1 MPQGLIRRFARV
13 KFWPSS
19 GSKSLR
25 LARSTKTPTAVAF
38 VIALTVISTGVIVD
52 QRYTES
58 FRSELRAR
66 TGTVADLLARRLI
79 ARVETDTAAAG
90 HLAHALREDAEGS
103 VDGFKHYVD
112 KGLGEAAHFAG
123 IAVAPNFEFPQVI
136 TRDGI
141 AGGTSKIGKID
152 IPRLADDLK
161 SVSGRNRVSLLSGSQ
176 EGHLTLVVPVPKEE
190 DGTDLWGAIA
200 VLIDKQGLMEASGV
214 TFSPATATKP
224 NLINIEWLNVVL
236 RDADRP
242 EYFAFFGNDSI
253 EDQSPMKWAVP
264 IGGANWTLL
273 AAPRSGWDIVP
284 PNQLGIRLALVIAAL
299 AVIVP
304 IFIATSLIS
313 ERNRNIDALKA
324 RELNLIELSQ
334 RFNLAMEASNIGIW
348 EVTGNSNSLFWDNR
362 AAGLHDKPAASEGN
376 RLYDWL
382 GSIYPPDRTA
392 AETHFVDCASS
403 NTPCSETYRVQ
414 LPDGT
419 LRYLR
424 SAGAN
429 YRNADGTLR
438 TTGIV
443 WDVTGDVVMTQTLR
457 NAKENTDIK
466 NAELELAL
474 DELSNREQDLEELS
488 TKLDLALDSY
498 NCGIWESNPATRV
511 DTWDARMCQL
521 HGIPFTNGFV
531 RADDWIELIHPD
543 DRELAKLSSYH
554 FTENFRPDP
563 LVVRVPQ
570 PDGSIRYIR
579 SIGKMH
585 KTRDGSKKVV
595 GIAFD
600 VTQDAILT
608 RELKAAKDEADAKNA
623 ELELAKSRIEHN
635 SLHDPLTL
643 LANRRKLDME
653 LDRLS
658 RSSHT
663 ERQKFSILHL
673 DLDRFKQIND
683 TLGHAAGDAMLVH
696 ASRILSRN
704 VRGSDT
710 VARIGGDEFVI
721 LATGNSSAEEIGQLA
736 QRIIAEFH
744 QPIDFEG
751 FACRCGVSIGIAQA
765 SGMNVDA
772 RRTLVNADIALYRAK
787 GMGRNRYEFFTQNL
801 QAEIVS
807 HKRTAD
813 EVLAGIDNDEFIAFY
828 QPQFDA
834 RTNQLTGVEALIRWN
849 HPHHGILAPDRF
861 LKIAEDLNVSAALD
875 HIVLQTV
882 LKDKMRWAALGIR
895 IPKVSVN
902 VSSKR
907 LHDEALID
915 TLQTLAI
922 VPGEIS
928 FELVESIFLDE
939 SEASAAGNLQRIKEL
954 GIDIEIDDFGT
965 GHTSIVSLLKLKPKR
980 LKIDRQLVMPI
991 LTSPQERALVRSI
1004 IDIARSLGV
1013 ETVAEGVETMQHAS
1027 LLRELGCDLLQGY
1040 AFARPL
1046 SFDDFTAAA
1055 HAGWR
1060 RAAA

>member
-1 MPQGLIRRFARV
+1 M

-25 LARSTKTPTAVAF
+25 FARSTKTPTTIAF
-38 VIALTVISTGVIVD
+38 VITLAVISIGVIID
-52 QRYTES
+52 QRYTEG
-58 FRSELRAR
+58 FRSDLRA
-66 TGTVADLLARRLI
+66 TTEKVGGLLARRLI
-79 ARVETDTAAAG
+79 VRVETDIAATD
-90 HLAHALREDAEGS
+90 HLVHVLRDDFSGS
-103 VDGFKHYVD
+103 ADTFKRHVE
-112 KGLGEAAHFAG
+112 KQLGEVTHFSG
-123 IAVAPNFEFPQVI
+123 VAVAPNFELAQVI

-141 AGGTSKIGKID
+141 VGGGAGKIGKID
-152 IPRLADDLK
+152 LLRLANDLK
-161 SVSGRNRVSLLSGSQ
+161 SVSGRNRVSLLSGTQ
-176 EGHLTLVVPVPKEE
+176 EGDLTLVVPVSKEE
-190 DGTDLWGAIA
+190 DGGDLWGAIA

-214 TFSPATATKP
+214 TFSPAAARKP
-224 NLINIEWLNVVL
+224 NLINLDWLNVVL
-236 RDADRP
+236 RDDDRP
-242 EYFAFFGNDSI
+242 QYFAFFGNDSI
-253 EDQSPMKWAVP
+253 ENQSPMKWTVP
-264 IGGANWTLL
+264 INGANWTLL

-284 PNQLGIRLALVIAAL
+284 PNQLGFRLAIVLAAL
-299 AVIVP
+299 GVIVP

-313 ERNRNIDALKA
+313 ERNRNIEALKA

-348 EVTGNSNSLFWDNR
+348 EVTGNGNSLFWDKR

-392 AETHFVDCASS
+392 AETHFADCASC

-419 LRYLR
+419 LRYLK

-488 TKLDLALDSY
+488 SRLDLALDSY
-498 NCGIWESNPATRV
+498 NCGIWESNPITHIE
-511 DTWDARMCQL
+511 TWDARMCQL
-521 HGIPFTNGFV
+521 HGIPFTDGFV
-531 RADDWIELIHPD
+531 RVDTWIELIHPD
-543 DRELAKLSSYH
+543 DREHAKRSSYN
-554 FTENFRPDP
+554 FTENFLAGP

-579 SIGKMH
+579 SIGKVHTM
-585 KTRDGSKKVV
+585 RDGSQKVV

-643 LANRRKLDME
+643 LANRRKLDVE

-658 RSSHT
+658 RSSHN

-704 VRGSDT
+704 VRSGDI

-721 LATGNSSAEEIGQLA
+721 LATDNSSTEEISQLA

-813 EVLAGIDNDEFIAFY
+813 EVLTGIDNDEFITFY

-849 HPHHGILAPDRF
+849 HPHHGILSPDRF

-882 LKDKMRWAALGIR
+882 LKDKMRWAALGVR
-895 IPKVSVN
+895 VPKVSVN

-907 LHDEALID
+907 LNDEALID

-939 SEASAAGNLQRIKEL
+939 SEAAATSNLERIKEL

>member
-1 MPQGLIRRFARV
+1 M
-13 KFWPSS
+13 KFWPLS

-25 LARSTKTPTAVAF
+25 LARSTKAPTAIAF
-38 VIALTVISTGVIVD
+38 VIALTVISIGVIVD
-52 QRYTES
+52 QRYTEG
-58 FRSELRAR
+58 FRSDLRA
-66 TGTVADLLARRLI
+66 TTENVAGLLARRLI

-90 HLAHALREDAEGS
+90 HLVHALREDAEGS
-103 VDGFKHYVD
+103 AEGFKHYVD
-112 KGLGEAAHFAG
+112 KALGEAAHFSG
-123 IAVAPNFEFPQVI
+123 VAVAPNFEFAQFI

-141 AGGTSKIGKID
+141 AGGMPGKVGRID
-152 IPRLADDLK
+152 IPRLANDLK

-176 EGHLTLVVPVPKEE
+176 EEHLTLVVPVPKEE
-190 DGTDLWGAIA
+190 GDTELWGAIA

-224 NLINIEWLNVVL
+224 NLINLEWLNVVL

-273 AAPRSGWDIVP
+273 AAPRSGWDVVP
-284 PNQLGIRLALVIAAL
+284 PSQLGIRLAIVIAAL
-299 AVIVP
+299 AIIVP
-304 IFIATSLIS
+304 IFVATSLIS
-313 ERNRNIDALKA
+313 ERNRNIDALKV

-348 EVTGNSNSLFWDNR
+348 EVTGNSNSLFWDSR

-392 AETHFVDCASS
+392 AETHFINCASS

-488 TKLDLALDSY
+488 QRLDLALDSY
-498 NCGIWESNPATRV
+498 DCGIWEADLRDNSAF
-511 DTWDARMCQL
+511 WDERMHQL
-521 HGIPFTNGFV
+521 YGLAYSGRRTS
-531 RADDWIELIHPD
+531 REDWLNCLHPD
-543 DRELAKLSSYH
+543 DREAAVNAADNSVAVGEKLNAIH
-554 FTENFRPDP
+554 RIMLENG
-563 LVVRVPQ
+563 Q
-570 PDGSIRYIR
+570 IRYIR
-579 SIGKMH
+579 SVGQVHTARNGIAKI
-585 KTRDGSKKVV
+585 V

-600 VTQDAILT
+600 ITADVLLADQ
-608 RELKAAKDEADAKNA
+608 LKNAKDEAEAKNA

-658 RSSHT
+658 RSSHS

-704 VRGSDT
+704 VRGSDI

-721 LATGNSSAEEIGQLA
+721 LATGNSSSEEIGQLA

-813 EVLAGIDNDEFIAFY
+813 EVLAGIDNDEFITFY

-834 RTNQLTGVEALIRWN
+834 RTSQLTGVEALIRWN

-882 LKDKMRWAALGIR
+882 LKDKMRWAALGVR
-895 IPKVSVN
+895 VPKVSVN

-907 LHDEALID
+907 LHDETLID

-922 VPGEIS
+922 TPGEIS

-939 SEASAAGNLQRIKEL
+939 SEASAAGNLERIKEL

-1046 SFDDFTAAA
+1046 SFNDFTQAA

-1060 RAAA
+1060 KAA

>member
-1 MPQGLIRRFARV
+1 MRRFARV
-13 KFWPSS
+13 KLWPSS

-25 LARSTKTPTAVAF
+25 LLRSTKTPTAFAF
-38 VIALTVISTGVIVD
+38 VITLTVIAIGVIVD
-52 QRYTES
+52 QRHIQG
-58 FRSELRAR
+58 FRSELRATTER
-66 TGTVADLLARRLI
+66 VGGMLVRRLVGRI
-79 ARVETDTAAAG
+79 ETDISTSG
-90 HLAHALREDAEGS
+90 HLVHVLREDALDSPHVFE
-103 VDGFKHYVD
+103 HYANREF
-112 KGLGEAAHFAG
+112 GEATHFSG
-123 IAVAPNFEFPQVI
+123 VAVAPNFELDHLI
-136 TRDGI
+136 TRDRVVSGASGTIDGI
-141 AGGTSKIGKID
+141 DLA
-152 IPRLADDLK
+152 RLANDLK
-161 SVSGRNRVSLLSGSQ
+161 SVSGRNRVSLLSGTQ
-176 EGHLTLVVPVPKEE
+176 EGHLVLVAPVPKEE
-190 DGTDLWGAIA
+190 GGTDLWGAIA
-200 VLIDKQGLMEASGV
+200 VLIDKQDLMEASGV
-214 TFSPATATKP
+214 TFSSATAKKT
-224 NLINIEWLNVVL
+224 NLINLDWLNVVL
-236 RDADRP
+236 RDVDRP

-253 EDQSPMKWAVP
+253 EEQSPMKWTVP
-264 IGGANWTLL
+264 VKGANWTLL
-273 AAPRSGWDIVP
+273 AAPRSGWDVMP
-284 PNQLGIRLALVIAAL
+284 PDYLQFRLLIALVGL

-304 IFIATSLIS
+304 VFIATSLIS
-313 ERNRNIDALKA
+313 ERNRNINVLKA

-392 AETHFVDCASS
+392 AEKHFVNCASS
-403 NTPCSETYRVQ
+403 NTPDSETYRVQ

-429 YRNADGTLR
+429 YRNADGSLR

-443 WDVTGDVVMTQTLR
+443 WDVTGDMVMTQTLR
-457 NAKENTDIK
+457 NAKDNTDIK

-474 DELSNREQDLEELS
+474 DELSNREQQLEELS

-498 NCGIWESNPATRV
+498 NCGIWESNPVTRIE
-511 DTWDARMCQL
+511 TWDARMCQL
-521 HGIPFTNGFV
+521 HGVPFTDGHI

-543 DRELAKLSSYH
+543 DREHAKLTSYH
-554 FTENFRPDP
+554 FTETPILDA

-579 SIGKMH
+579 SIGNVHTM
-585 KTRDGSKKVV
+585 RDGSKKVV

-623 ELELAKSRIEHN
+623 ELEIAKSRIEHN

-658 RSSHT
+658 RSSHN

-696 ASRILSRN
+696 ASHILSRN
-704 VRGSDT
+704 VRSGDI

-721 LATGNSSAEEIGQLA
+721 LATDNSSAEQIGQLA
-736 QRIIAEFH
+736 QRIISEFH

-751 FACRCGVSIGIAQA
+751 FACRCGVSIGVAQA

-813 EVLAGIDNDEFIAFY
+813 EVLAGIDNDEFITFY

-834 RTNQLTGVEALIRWN
+834 RTSQLTGVEALIRWN
-849 HPHHGILAPDRF
+849 HPHHGILTPDRF

-882 LKDKMRWAALGIR
+882 LKDKMRWAALGVR

-907 LHDEALID
+907 LHDETLID
-915 TLQTLAI
+915 TLQSLAI

-939 SEASAAGNLQRIKEL
+939 SEASATSNLERIKEL

-1046 SFDDFTAAA
+1046 SFDDFTEAA

-1060 RAAA
+1060 KAAA

>member
-1 MPQGLIRRFARV
+1 MKRFFRL

-19 GSKSLR
+19 LSRSLR
-25 LARSTKTPTAVAF
+25 PFRNPKAPTAVAF
-38 VIALTVISTGVIVD
+38 VIALAVITIGAIVD
-52 QRYTES
+52 RHHIEEYRGQ
-58 FRSELRAR
+58 LRATTER
-66 TGTVADLLARRLI
+66 VAGLLARRLVSRI
-79 ARVETDTAAAG
+79 DADIVTAG
-90 HLAHALREDAEGS
+90 YLAHALTEDAKDS
-103 VDGFKHYVD
+103 PDAFKRYVD
-112 KGLGEAAHFAG
+112 KDLHDGKQFFAV
-123 IAVAPNFEFPQVI
+123 AVAPNFDLTQVI
-136 TRDGI
+136 TREGAASEI
-141 AGGTSKIGKID
+141 SGTVGNID
-152 IPRLADDLK
+152 IARLASDLK
-161 SVSGRNRVSLLSGSQ
+161 SVGGRNRISLLSGTQ
-176 EGHLTLVVPVPKEE
+176 ENHLTLIVPVAKGNENE
-190 DGTDLWGAIA
+190 GLWGAIA
-200 VLIDKQGLMEASGV
+200 ILIDKGGLMEAAGV
-214 TFSPATATKP
+214 TFSPSATGTQ
-224 NLINIEWLNVVL
+224 NLIDLDWLNVSL

-242 EYFAFFGNDSI
+242 EYLAFYGDDSI
-253 EDQSPMKWAVP
+253 EDQAPMKWVVP
-264 IGGANWTLL
+264 IKGANWTLL
-273 AAPRSGWDIVP
+273 AAPRSGWDVVP
-284 PNQLGIRLALVIAAL
+284 PNQLRFRLSLAFAAL
-299 AVIVP
+299 AIIVP

-313 ERNRNIDALKA
+313 ERNRNIAALKA

-348 EVTGNSNSLFWDNR
+348 EVTGDGSHLFWDKR
-362 AAGLHDKPAASEGN
+362 AAGLHGKAFNREGN
-376 RLYDWL
+376 RLDEWL
-382 GSIYPPDRTA
+382 NSVHPEDRPA
-392 AETHFVDCASS
+392 AEKHFFNCTCS
-403 NTPCSETYRVQ
+403 NTPCSEVYRVQ
-414 LPDGT
+414 LPDGA

-429 YRNADGTLR
+429 YRNADGSHR

-443 WDVTGDVVMTQTLR
+443 WDVTADMVMAQTLR
-457 NAKENTDIK
+457 NAKENTEIK

-474 DELSNREQDLEELS
+474 DELSNREQELEELS
-488 TKLDLALDSY
+488 TKLDLALASS
-498 NCGIWESNPATRV
+498 NCGIWESNPETHV
-511 DTWDARMCQL
+511 ENWDARMCQL
-521 HGIPFTNGFV
+521 HGIPFTNGIV
-531 RADDWIELIHPD
+531 RAEQWIELIHPD
-543 DRELAKLSSYH
+543 DRNLARRNSHH
-554 FTENFRPDP
+554 FNDRFRPDP

-579 SIGKMH
+579 SIGKLH
-585 KTRDGSKKVV
+585 TTRDGTRKVV

-608 RELKAAKDEADAKNA
+608 EQLKAAKDEADAKNV

-635 SLHDPLTL
+635 ALHDPLTL
-643 LANRRKLDME
+643 LANRRKLDVE

-658 RSSHT
+658 RSSQT

-704 VRGSDT
+704 VRSTDV

-721 LATGNSSAEEIGQLA
+721 LATGNSSAEQMAQLA

-751 FACRCGVSIGIAQA
+751 FSCRCGVSIGIAQA
-765 SGMNVDA
+765 SGLNVDA
-772 RRTLVNADIALYRAK
+772 RRMLVNADIALYRAK

-813 EVLAGIDNDEFIAFY
+813 EVLTGIDNNEFTTWY

-834 RTNQLTGVEALIRWN
+834 RTSELTGVEALIRWN
-849 HPHHGILAPDRF
+849 HPHHGVLAPDRF
-861 LKIAEDLNVSAALD
+861 LKIAEDLNVSAVLD
-875 HIVLQTV
+875 QIVLETAM
-882 LKDKMRWAALGIR
+882 KDKLLWTAMGIR
-895 IPKVSVN
+895 VPKVSVN

-907 LHDEALID
+907 LHDETLID
-915 TLQTLAI
+915 TLKGLEIT
-922 VPGEIS
+922 PGEIS

-939 SEASAAGNLQRIKEL
+939 SEASAAGNLERIKEL

-991 LTSPQERALVRSI
+991 LNSPQERSLVRSI

-1040 AFARPL
+1040 AFSRPL
-1046 SFDDFTAAA
+1046 PFKDFTEAART
-1055 HAGWR
+1055 GWR